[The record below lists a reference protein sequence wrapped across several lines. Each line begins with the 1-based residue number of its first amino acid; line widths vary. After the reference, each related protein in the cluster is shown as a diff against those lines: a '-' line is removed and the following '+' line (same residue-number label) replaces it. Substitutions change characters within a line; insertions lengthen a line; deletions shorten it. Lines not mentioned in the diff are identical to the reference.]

1 MLSGLLGEGL
11 GVGIP
16 VDGMVCVVAERDVSS
31 LDRQNEI
38 PGGG

>member
-11 GVGIP
+11 GVGTP
-16 VDGMVCVVAERDVSS
+16 ANGVVCVVAERDES
-31 LDRQNEI
+31 RQNEI

>member
-11 GVGIP
+11 GVGTP
-16 VDGMVCVVAERDVSS
+16 VDDMVCVVAERDVSS